1 MMCCTS
7 FVFMRICS
15 AAKHGS
21 AAARARSA
29 RSALFGF
36 VLHTFKNMKL
46 LLVILRFSLMCY
58 TACVLMRIVS
68 HFITYGFVATK
79 HGFAAA
85 RAWIA
90 RSAWFGCFVSYVQ
103 QCEYFACNYFIS
115 NDVLHS
121 VRAHEN
127 SFSFI
132 TCGFAATK
140 LWNMKVALFPC
151 VFIHSTL
158 L

>member
-7 FVFMRICS
+7 FVLMRICS

-46 LLVILRFSLMCY
+46 LIVILRFSVMCY

-79 HGFAAA
+79 HGFAVA
-85 RAWIA
+85 RA
-90 RSAWFGCFVSYVQ
+90 
-103 QCEYFACNYFIS
+103 
-115 NDVLHS
+115 
-121 VRAHEN
+121 
-127 SFSFI
+127 
-132 TCGFAATK
+132 
-140 LWNMKVALFPC
+140 
-151 VFIHSTL
+151 
-158 L
+158 